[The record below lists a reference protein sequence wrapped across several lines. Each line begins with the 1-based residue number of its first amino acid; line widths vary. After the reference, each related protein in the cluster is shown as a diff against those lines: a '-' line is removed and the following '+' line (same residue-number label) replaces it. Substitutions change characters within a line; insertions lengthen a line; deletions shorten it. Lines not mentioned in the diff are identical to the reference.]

1 MFSTGI
7 KNDIYKKV
15 VKFMTG
21 TDRKPVGPTHL
32 IAIRKSDMKY
42 RLDCINGSIKRLREE
57 MEYAESI
64 RNKEI
69 QEIVSTTECSCVH
82 PEGAIVLGSSGRGV
96 FAHQW
101 NCEKMIMYRNAS
113 DNGAHTFKVSMSK
126 SEFEELE
133 YMLIFIE
140 ELHALSTNGYEN
152 L

>member
-42 RLDCINGSIKRLREE
+42 RLDFINKRIEKLRED

-64 RNKEI
+64 RNREIKEI
-69 QEIVSTTECSCVH
+69 ISNTECCCVR
-82 PEGAIVLGSSGRGV
+82 PDGVIAITGSD
-96 FAHQW
+96 HQW

-133 YMLIFIE
+133 YMLIFIK
-140 ELHALSTNGYEN
+140 ELHALSTDGINN